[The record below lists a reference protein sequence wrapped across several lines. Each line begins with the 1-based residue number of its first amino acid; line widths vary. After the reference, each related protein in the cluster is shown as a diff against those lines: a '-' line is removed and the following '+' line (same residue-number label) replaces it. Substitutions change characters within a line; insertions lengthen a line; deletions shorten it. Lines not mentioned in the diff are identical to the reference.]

1 MKNDKLKFKIVFF
14 LILSFGSF
22 GSAESSRAACTGLHP
37 TFTCESSDNLFVDI
51 TNLMAG
57 ENFQPED
64 TINVTA
70 GNSNPSG
77 MLTITKGVKL
87 IGAGRD
93 STTINCSHSAPCF
106 WYQPGSPTTNHA
118 FRISGFTINQ
128 DVSGII
134 AFVNNFVSA
143 AIQTRIRI
151 DHNKLIEGTGGGN
164 IIGFGPG
171 FYGVV
176 DSNIVQ
182 TGSTNVFRAAWAA
195 DNGEY
200 ALQHFLPVIFG
211 AADNNLYFEN
221 NDITVKDG
229 LGDGQY
235 GNRYAYRYNTIAI
248 TGDQFP
254 LLDITV
260 ITVLLS
266 MAHFAEKYMETR

>member
-1 MKNDKLKFKIVFF
+1 MKINNKKFDIIFL
-14 LILSFGSF
+14 LILSLGIC
-22 GSAESSRAACTGLHP
+22 GLAKSSRASCTGSHP
-37 TFTCESSDNLFVDI
+37 TFTCDSGDSLFTDI
-51 TNLMAG
+51 ANLMAG
-57 ENFQPED
+57 ANFQPED
-64 TINVTA
+64 TINVMA
-70 GNSNPSG
+70 GTSNPSG
-77 MLTITKGVKL
+77 ILTFTKGVKL

-93 STTINCSHSAPCF
+93 STTINCSTSAPCF

-134 AFVNNFVSA
+134 AFVNNSVSA
-143 AIQTRIRI
+143 AIQTKIRI
-151 DHNKLIEGTGGGN
+151 DHNILIEGTGGGN
-164 IIGFGPG
+164 IIGFRPG

-211 AADNNLYFEN
+211 ASDNNLYFED

-235 GNRYAYRYNTIAI
+235 GNRYAYRYNTITI

-254 LLDITV
+254 LLDMHGNYG
-260 ITVLLS
+260 LS
-266 MAHFAEKYMETR
+266 FYG